1 MGYFI
6 QQPEYKCQITN
17 AGTDDLAEICTAKN
31 ICANDPRITEWAID
45 MDSDKSY
52 INWQQ
57 KLDLMCAPP
66 WKVGLLGTVYFIG
79 WASTLL
85 WLPRFGDKFGR

>member
-1 MGYFI
+1 
-6 QQPEYKCQITN
+6 
-17 AGTDDLAEICTAKN
+17 
-31 ICANDPRITEWAID
+31 

-57 KLDLMCAPP
+57 KLDLMCIPP
-66 WKVGLLGTVYFIG
+66 WKVGMLGTVYFIG
-79 WASTLL
+79 WAITLL